1 MTDHQKILPCTDLK
15 NISKG
20 GGQLFEFA
28 NESEAYFGNLKKFEF
43 AGGIDPP
50 DPPPF
55 LDLCMCYGILI

>member
-15 NISKG
+15 KISRG
-20 GGQLFEFA
+20 GDSYL
-28 NESEAYFGNLKKFEF
+28 SLPMSPRLIFGNLKKFEF

-55 LDLCMCYGILI
+55 LDLCMCYGI